1 MNAPQIISI
10 ALFLVL
16 FIAASGCQPRPDSPA
31 PVAEEKLSFRVLD
44 TDFSKGRLGYQQDI
58 GLEDLVRLHGHLCDG
73 LIEGALALKYGL
85 PLLYPDEIIDRTN
98 TRVASRSSP
107 CLADA
112 ALLLTGA
119 RYQYGTFFVSDA
131 LPGLYVI
138 GRADREEAFA
148 IRRKSG
154 IKPPEIDILG
164 EKAIAGQLLPCGL
177 DSLRQLEED
186 YADFLLGTK
195 ELSELF
201 AAEPLEGFSWAIPL
215 KNDFLKTDILNKNAA
230 DCSTNIHQ

>member
-1 MNAPQIISI
+1 MHQIICA
-10 ALFLVL
+10 ALLCTLAV
-16 FIAASGCQPRPDSPA
+16 AASGCSPREESPV
-31 PVAEEKLSFRVLD
+31 PGSEKELSFRVVD
-44 TDFSKGRLGYQQDI
+44 TDFSKGRLGYQQEI
-58 GLEDLVRLHGHLCDG
+58 RLEDLVRLHGHLCDG
-73 LIEGALALKYGL
+73 LIEGALALQYGL
-85 PLLYPDEIIDRTN
+85 PLLYPDELIDRTN

-112 ALLLTGA
+112 ALLLSGA
-119 RYQYGTFFVSDA
+119 RYQYGTFFVNDD

-154 IKPPEIDILG
+154 VKPPAIDILG
-164 EKAIAGQLLPCGL
+164 GQAIAGQLSPCGL

-186 YADFLLGTK
+186 YADFLLETK
-195 ELSELF
+195 ALGELF
-201 AAEPLEGFSWAIPL
+201 AVEPLEGFSWVIPL

-230 DCSTNIHQ
+230 ACSAMIQQ